1 MLIQIQLN
9 GRWLPDFLKYVIDKM
24 LIHCLSDMYFSIF
37 HLPFVQRPHSWVR
50 ALDCHVCNISHYY
63 TVVKTFSCRAV
74 SRNEVANGIH
84 IKACCQL
91 IHFSLV
97 AACLVTFI
105 TYNLMYSVHFNMAVH
120 P

>member
-37 HLPFVQRPHSWVR
+37 HLPFVQRPHS
-50 ALDCHVCNISHYY
+50 

-97 AACLVTFI
+97 VACLVTFI